1 MRCSLLPGMPSARS
15 GSRRRR
21 LRQVV
26 DDIDITVASTITP
39 GEMAVLEKALR
50 KLNAWAV
57 VSTGAPSV
65 CAEPA
70 RAG

>member
-1 MRCSLLPGMPSARS
+1 
-15 GSRRRR
+15 
-21 LRQVV
+21 
-26 DDIDITVASTITP
+26 
-39 GEMAVLEKALR
+39 MAVLEKALR
-50 KLNAWAV
+50 KLYAWAV